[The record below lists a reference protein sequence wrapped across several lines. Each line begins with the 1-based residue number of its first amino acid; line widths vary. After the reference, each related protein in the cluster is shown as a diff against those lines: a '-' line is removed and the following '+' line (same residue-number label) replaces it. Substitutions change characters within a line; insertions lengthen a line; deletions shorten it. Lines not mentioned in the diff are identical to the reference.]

1 VGDSQLLLRETPPE
15 SPHYQLIKD
24 IQLCGVRCQR
34 IIQNL
39 LTFSRQDE
47 FTFEEI
53 DLNQVVEKALNLAAY
68 QIEKGKINLV
78 KNLDESPLMILG
90 NAQGLEQIIV
100 NLLLNAKDAVEQK
113 HMENDEQE
121 KGEIIISTRIKPDK
135 FVAVDIAD
143 NGCGIDQKKISQ
155 VFNPFYTSKKVGKGT
170 GLGLS
175 VSLGTAQSHGG
186 FIDVESEPGK
196 GSIFSLILPI
206 KKFIPDE
213 EGENPGEK
221 D

>member
-1 VGDSQLLLRETPPE
+1 MGDSQLLLRETNPD

-24 IQLCGVRCQR
+24 IQLCGVRCQK

-53 DLNQVVEKALNLAAY
+53 NLNQVVEKALNLAAY
-68 QIEKGKINLV
+68 QIEKSKINIM
-78 KNLDESPLMILG
+78 KNLNESPLMILG
-90 NAQGLEQIIV
+90 NAQGLEQIII
-100 NLLLNAKDAVEQK
+100 NLLLNAKDAIEQK
-113 HMENDEQE
+113 HMEDDDRE
-121 KGEIIISTRIKPDK
+121 KGEITISTRIKPEK

-155 VFNPFYTSKKVGKGT
+155 IFNPFYTSKKVSKGT

-186 FIDVESEPGK
+186 FIDVESVPGK
-196 GSIFSLILPI
+196 GSVFSLIIPI
-206 KKFIPDE
+206 KKYIPD
-213 EGENPGEK
+213 EGENPEIK